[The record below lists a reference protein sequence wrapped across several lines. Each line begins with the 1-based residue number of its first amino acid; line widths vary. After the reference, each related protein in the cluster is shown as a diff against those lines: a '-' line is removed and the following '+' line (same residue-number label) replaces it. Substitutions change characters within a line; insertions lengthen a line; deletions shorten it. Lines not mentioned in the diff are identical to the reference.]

1 MLILT
6 QRRQCTTT
14 EQRPRGSS
22 EGGEDAVH
30 HTVPGYNPVV
40 SPAIHNLLIGFITV
54 QPSLLS
60 GTLMPPCQLSL
71 RDHTRRLP
79 SPFLVRAGREYG
91 CRHHRRTA
99 KDMFALTVMALSYGV
114 AAPATPN
121 MSLPLNRW
129 PMIQVHDSATG
140 YLALGN
146 EVRRTHTRFSP
157 LCPPGWHLRKATGC
171 TVRDAASTHRVYRL
185 LSG

>member
-1 MLILT
+1 MHT
-6 QRRQCTTT
+6 A